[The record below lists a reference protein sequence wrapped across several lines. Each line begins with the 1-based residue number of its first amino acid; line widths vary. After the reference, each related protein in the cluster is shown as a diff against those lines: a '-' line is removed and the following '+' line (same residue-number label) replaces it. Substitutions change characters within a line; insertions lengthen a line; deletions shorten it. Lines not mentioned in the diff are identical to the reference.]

1 MNHAYATYVGGQAF
15 SKAFKEPSLD
25 EILVWA
31 VEGAKFHLENSGK
44 KKVHK
49 ELCSRFQKRMNKKIK
64 KLEEVYIYIY
74 IYNSICIHA
83 HVTYTHMYIFM
94 LITDT

>member
-44 KKVHK
+44 KK
-49 ELCSRFQKRMNKKIK
+49 S
-64 KLEEVYIYIY
+64 
-74 IYNSICIHA
+74 
-83 HVTYTHMYIFM
+83 T
-94 LITDT
+94 